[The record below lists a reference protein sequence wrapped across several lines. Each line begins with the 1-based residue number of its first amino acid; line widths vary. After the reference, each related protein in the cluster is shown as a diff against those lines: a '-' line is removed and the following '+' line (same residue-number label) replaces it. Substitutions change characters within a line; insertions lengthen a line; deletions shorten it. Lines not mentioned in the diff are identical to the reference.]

1 MNSGN
6 QIRIY
11 LLALIFTAV
20 VLVLVR
26 VILVTAFPNKQ
37 KDSTQL
43 PLSPVQMAKLIK
55 SGLTQP
61 QPSINYFSRLD
72 PPNPPYQGGALGKS

>member
-6 QIRIY
+6 QVRIS

-20 VLVLVR
+20 VLVLIR
-26 VILVTAFPNKQ
+26 VILVTAFPNKE

-43 PLSPVQMAKLIK
+43 PLSPVQMATFIE
-55 SGLTQP
+55 
-61 QPSINYFSRLD
+61 
-72 PPNPPYQGGALGKS
+72 